1 MVRHHLHEC
10 EMQYAIQID
19 AATRDNA
26 GNDAVNLFLIEPP
39 VIYRAIVACKCQPI
53 GMGGQMI
60 YRISRIGASPV
71 PMIDHCLLLLPTD
84 RLRIPCQTQTTRYCF
99 YLTATGSLAVVLECT
114 K

>member
-1 MVRHHLHEC
+1 
-10 EMQYAIQID
+10 MQYAIQID

-60 YRISRIGASPV
+60 YRVSRIGASPV
-71 PMIDHCLLLLPTD
+71 PMIDHYLLLLPTD
-84 RLRIPCQTQTTRYCF
+84 RLRIPCQIQTTCYCF
-99 YLTATGSLAVVLECT
+99 YLTATGSLALALEYT